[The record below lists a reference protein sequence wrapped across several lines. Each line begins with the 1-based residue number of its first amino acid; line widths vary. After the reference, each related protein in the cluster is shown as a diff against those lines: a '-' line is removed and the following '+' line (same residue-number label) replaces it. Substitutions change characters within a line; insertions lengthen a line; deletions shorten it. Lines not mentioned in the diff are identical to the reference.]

1 MSERDNRLLIIIK
14 EEIEILM
21 GFIDGYDLQG
31 FLDNE
36 LLKREVTTTLVNIG
50 ECVKSLSD
58 DLKQVYPDIEW
69 QDITNLRNIAA
80 HNYWGLRMDD
90 I

>member
-1 MSERDNRLLIIIK
+1 
-14 EEIEILM
+14 M